1 MSLMNEVETAERDR
15 KTLWQRSRFLIVAVL
30 VLAAF
35 CGGVFIGA
43 KNRNLAGTKNKYQ
56 ADAPGQAGMRIR
68 ASDTQHKRSFFFTTE
83 NDEPPAELKEETSR
97 IEAGTQ
103 EVDATFTPT
112 TEAAAIGRIGIGWGD
127 RYTYIEGLEPQGD
140 GHVHPVFDVTD
151 KRHVLIKI
159 SLEGLGARFKLGQEA
174 AIGLFDESG
183 NQIGYF
189 GDFSEKHTISVKQV
203 PKRQRPA
210 R

>member
-1 MSLMNEVETAERDR
+1 MSLMNEAETVERSD
-15 KTLWQRSRFLIVAVL
+15 KTLWQQSRFLVVAVL
-30 VLAAF
+30 VLIAF
-35 CGGVFIGA
+35 WGGIFVGA
-43 KNRNLAGTKNKYQ
+43 KNRNK

-68 ASDTQHKRSFFFTTE
+68 ASDNQHKRSFFFIAE
-83 NDEPPAELKEETSR
+83 GREPPEELKEETKR
-97 IEAGTQ
+97 IDAGTQ

-112 TEAAAIGRIGIGWGD
+112 AEAAAIGWVGIGWGD

-140 GHVHPVFDVTD
+140 GHIHPVFDVTD

-159 SLEGLGARFKLGQEA
+159 SLEGLGARFKLGQES

-189 GDFSEKHTISVKQV
+189 GDFSEEHTISVKQV
-203 PKRQRPA
+203 PKRHR
-210 R
+210 RF

>member
-1 MSLMNEVETAERDR
+1 MSLMNEVETVERGG
-15 KTLWQRSRFLIVAVL
+15 KTLWQRSRFLIIAILIL
-30 VLAAF
+30 VAF
-35 CGGVFIGA
+35 CGGIFVGA
-43 KNRNLAGTKNKYQ
+43 KNRNK
-56 ADAPGQAGMRIR
+56 ADTAGQAGMRIR

-83 NDEPPAELKEETSR
+83 NDEPPAELKEETNKM
-97 IEAGTQ
+97 EAGTQ

-112 TEAAAIGRIGIGWGD
+112 AEAAAIGSVGIGWGD
-127 RYTYIEGLEPQGD
+127 RYTYIEGLVPQGD
-140 GHVHPVFDVTD
+140 GHIHPVFDVKD

-189 GDFSEKHTISVKQV
+189 GDLSEEHTISVRQV

-210 R
+210 RLR